1 MMSQVCI
8 LELEQLS
15 QEYQQKI
22 QALNET
28 SLYESELKTEVLN
41 LQNSLQ
47 LIQQHFTES
56 ETMVSTNSVLRYSLL

>member
-15 QEYQQKI
+15 QEYQQKV
-22 QALNET
+22 QVLNET
-28 SLYESELKTEVLN
+28 SLHESELKTEVLN